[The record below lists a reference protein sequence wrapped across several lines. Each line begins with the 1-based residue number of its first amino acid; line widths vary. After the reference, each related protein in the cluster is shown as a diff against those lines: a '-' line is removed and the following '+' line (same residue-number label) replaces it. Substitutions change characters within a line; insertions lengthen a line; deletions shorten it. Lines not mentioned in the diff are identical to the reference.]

1 MSSPHPEDRPE
12 TPEVPAAPEPGV
24 IGALLAR
31 DHAASLQTVARER
44 VWLLEALRNGE
55 DIEDLARLLN
65 VTPRAIRHLLGDA
78 VGRRDLGSDD
88 LGRDTA

>member
-12 TPEVPAAPEPGV
+12 TPDAAAAPDAPAVPGASARLDPAV
-24 IGALLAR
+24 VEALLAR

-55 DIEDLARLLN
+55 DIDELARLLN
-65 VTPRAIRHLLGDA
+65 VTPRAIRHLLG
-78 VGRRDLGSDD
+78 
-88 LGRDTA
+88 RDTA